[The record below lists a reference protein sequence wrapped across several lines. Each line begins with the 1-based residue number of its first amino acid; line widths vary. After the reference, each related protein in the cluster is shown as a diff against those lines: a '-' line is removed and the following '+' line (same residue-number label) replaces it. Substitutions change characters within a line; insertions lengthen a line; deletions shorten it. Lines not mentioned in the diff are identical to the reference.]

1 MDIRN
6 FFGGKPS
13 KSENNKKAMPK
24 AKDSKGKKPIP
35 TYTSDPSDSE
45 DPIPSRLAKRYK
57 DKNVETKPKKGR
69 PRKAAKDRYSDDS
82 DFAEEPKTSKKSSTK
97 TTKLTKSSKE
107 PQLRPISASAYFHGD
122 KKPKG
127 SESERFSATVKKCG
141 KDLVLWPIRN
151 QSVRT
156 YFLFA
161 PQDSPKPMEVV
172 QSKKSPRKR
181 RKRGS
186 DLEELLDLDGEPK
199 ASVSSPA
206 KKRAVQTEVENPRK
220 VTAKSPAKTPPS
232 KSPRK
237 KVGQEREDSGHLEAA
252 QSPAATRRR
261 SYADY
266 LKREGPRALG
276 SKEIPEAKRG
286 TEDCLAGLTFVIS
299 GILESIT
306 RDDAKALI
314 LKHGGRVTTAVS
326 HKTNFLLLGRD
337 AGESKSAK
345 AKELGVKVLSDDD
358 LYNMIRSKSAKGP
371 KKAEPTSPSP
381 KKKKKVS
388 DVPSTAV
395 SSLKDEAPTEAKA
408 NQFDLWPEKYK
419 PTTLKQVIGQQ
430 GPKSCLNK
438 LLAWLRSWHQWHGH
452 GANKKTGAKKFG
464 ASDDGSSFKAALLS
478 GPPGIGKTTTAQLCC
493 EELHFPFVERNASD
507 ARNKKLL
514 EQTCSASLTSRCL
527 EQYYCKDFRSDDFED
542 GLNHVLIMDEV
553 DGMSGNE
560 DRAGMQ
566 GLIDLIKRTRV
577 PIICICNDRQ
587 SPKVRS
593 LANHCFDLRFHR
605 PQTLQIRS
613 ALMSIVHKE
622 HLSVSP
628 QTLDQL
634 IEASQHDIRQVLH
647 NLSLMTTN
655 KQNVTFD
662 EARRSVKKDVN
673 MNIFEATR
681 SLFTDAEGS
690 AQLSL
695 IDRAEIFFTDYSLV
709 PLFVQEN
716 YPHCVAANNMLDRLA
731 LLAEAAQFIADGDVV
746 DKQIRSSSSWS
757 LLNLQATFSTVIP
770 TELMK
775 GYLKGQINF
784 PAWFGKNSKI
794 GRLFRQLQQLH
805 LHTSIHSSA
814 DTASICLD
822 YVDHMRDSI
831 MAYLNRDDIA
841 NALDLCQSY
850 DMSKDD
856 VDTIMELG
864 TWPHRKDPMSKL
876 SSKTKAAFT
885 RAFNTSTHMLPYDV
899 VGATLNRRKRLPVDT
914 LDVAE
919 NGQETVDAMDQ
930 LASDDDSS
938 DDEDTALLLKA
949 AKVKSAPAKG
959 GAAAKKGRGGTKA
972 TSGRKKA
979 VVNV

>member
-1 MDIRN
+1 
-6 FFGGKPS
+6 
-13 KSENNKKAMPK
+13 MPK
-24 AKDSKGKKPIP
+24 GKTSKGKKPIP

-45 DPIPSRLAKRYK
+45 DPVPSKLAKHYK
-57 DKNVETKPKKGR
+57 EKNEKTKPKKGR
-69 PRKAAKDRYSDDS
+69 PLKAAKDVHSDDS
-82 DFAEEPKTSKKSSTK
+82 DFAEEPKASKKSSIK
-97 TTKLTKSSKE
+97 TTKKTKSSKE
-107 PQLRPISASAYFHGD
+107 AQLNPITAAAYFHGG
-122 KKPKG
+122 KKPKD
-127 SESERFSATVKKCG
+127 SDSERFSAMAKKCA
-141 KDLVLWPIRN
+141 KDL
-151 QSVRT
+151 
-156 YFLFA
+156 
-161 PQDSPKPMEVV
+161 DSPESMKMVQTKKPA
-172 QSKKSPRKR
+172 RKR
-181 RKRGS
+181 QKPGS
-186 DLEELLDLDGEPK
+186 DLEELLELDGESKP
-199 ASVSSPA
+199 SVSSPA
-206 KKRAVQTEVENPRK
+206 KKRAVQTVVDSPRK
-220 VTAKSPAKTPPS
+220 VATKSPSKVVPT

-237 KVGQEREDSGHLEAA
+237 KVAQQTEDSLNSDKPSGGHLEST
-252 QSPAATRRR
+252 QSPAATKRR
-261 SYADY
+261 SYVDY

-276 SKEIPEAKRG
+276 SKEIPQG

-326 HKTNFLLLGRD
+326 HKTNYLLLGRD

-345 AKELGVKVLSDDD
+345 VPRLLSLILPVLNDDD
-358 LYNMIRSKSAKGP
+358 LYNLIRSKSAKGP
-371 KKAEPTSPSP
+371 TKAEPSSPSP
-381 KKKKKVS
+381 KKKKKAS
-388 DVPSTAV
+388 TVPAV
-395 SSLKDEAPTEAKA
+395 AKESSSSKDKAPTESKGGR
-408 NQFDLWPEKYK
+408 FDLWTEKYK

-438 LLAWLRSWHQWHGH
+438 LLTWLRSWHQWHGD
-452 GANKKTGAKKFG
+452 GAKKKTGAKKFG

-493 EELHFPFVERNASD
+493 KELHLPYVERNASD

-527 EQYYCKDFRSDDFED
+527 EQYYCKDFRSNDVEE
-542 GLNHVLIMDEV
+542 GVLNHVLIMDEV

-566 GLIDLIKRTRV
+566 GLIELIKRTRI

-622 HLSVSP
+622 RLAVSP

-634 IEASQHDIRQVLH
+634 IEAAQHDIRQVLH
-647 NLSLMTTN
+647 NLSLMTSS

-662 EARRSVKKDVN
+662 EARQSVKKDVN

-681 SLFTDAEGS
+681 SLFTDSEGS

-716 YPHCVAANNMLDRLA
+716 YPHCVTGNNILDRLA
-731 LLAEAAQFIADGDVV
+731 ALAEAAQFIAYGDVV
-746 DKQIRSSSSWS
+746 DKQIRSFSSWS

-775 GYLKGQINF
+775 GYLKGQISF
-784 PAWFGKNSKI
+784 PAWFGKNSKT

-831 MAYLNRDDIA
+831 MAHLNREDVTK
-841 NALDLCQSY
+841 ALDLCQSY

-914 LDVAE
+914 LDVVE
-919 NGQETVDAMDQ
+919 NGQETADAVEL
-930 LASDDDSS
+930 LAEDDDSS

-959 GAAAKKGRGGTKA
+959 KATAKKGRGGTKA

-979 VVNV
+979 VVSV